1 MENQIIKAENI
12 NLIVKDAP
20 QAYKE
25 NGVSRDR
32 CIEYGKTLLAKIQT
46 SGMTDELDQEAKV
59 YIDKARATIKKMN
72 EKRSPYTKLFDEIRA
87 SFTAYENEIDPNK
100 DNTIPCQIQQLRNQ
114 FAAAKREE
122 EQRKQRE
129 LALKHQQE
137 LAKVKYEQDLRQGY
151 ANSANEHMCNANNA
165 LTNMLSKV
173 TLANYDDSLHAFT
186 AYDYPFVL
194 LVPNVIK
201 PSIVPLAELNDI
213 QTKVVNECTTMYTN
227 KIKDY
232 IKEIKK
238 QFLDVMPSK
247 KFELERAAQA
257 SAEEAE
263 KIREQMKLREAEE
276 AARKA
281 AELQEQQEATRKAEE
296 MKSQAVTMGSLFDGA
311 AAGMPAYAPK
321 ASVKK
326 TLVPLNV
333 EAFPLIISMW
343 WQNEGCN
350 MTTEELSKMF
360 KKQITFCE
368 KRAKEGEL
376 IQSEHIEYVDEVK
389 AK

>member
-32 CIEYGKTLLAKIQT
+32 CIEYGKTLLAKIQA

-100 DNTIPCQIQQLRNQ
+100 DKTIPCQIQQLRNQ

-151 ANSANEHMCNANNA
+151 ANSANEHMCNANNK
-165 LTNMLSKV
+165 LTVMMSKV
-173 TLANYDDSLHAFT
+173 TLANYDDSIHAFT
-186 AYDYPFVL
+186 TFDYPFEL

-213 QTKVVNECTTMYTN
+213 QAKVVDECVKMYTN
-227 KIKDY
+227 KINDY
-232 IKEIKK
+232 IEETKK

-247 KFELERAAQA
+247 KSELERAAQA

-263 KIREQMKLREAEE
+263 NIREQMKQREAEE

-281 AELQEQQEATRKAEE
+281 AELQEQQEAARKADE
-296 MKSQAVTMGSLFDGA
+296 MKSQAVTMGNLFDGA

-350 MTTEELSKMF
+350 MTTEELCKMF